1 MLTRRC
7 VYVGVRV
14 RFSSVVLFMSV
25 LVWSSCSVSNELV
38 LRSEQQNDQ
47 VNGASDPEGRSVVS
61 QFHLQPFGLFS
72 EEIAQTAAVSDTLII
87 ACLPEPL
94 ISEKKTPYRLV
105 KTPVSTQ
112 TEPVEQDVTV
122 FIREEQTNIPETV
135 PALPDFTYVAFMLS
149 VLPYVSVIGVL
160 IDMLALARI
169 NRDPVR
175 KKKVG
180 TLAGIGI
187 YIGLVLTAVVIVALI
202 SVSSMSGW

>member
-1 MLTRRC
+1 MVTRRC

-14 RFSSVVLFMSV
+14 RISSVVLFLSM
-25 LVWSSCSVSNELV
+25 LVWSSCSLSNELV
-38 LRSEQQNDQ
+38 LRSGQQNDES
-47 VNGASDPEGRSVVS
+47 NGAPYPEDRSVVS
-61 QFHLQPFGLFS
+61 QFHPQPFGLFT
-72 EEIAQTAAVSDTLII
+72 EEIAHTAAVSDTLIM

-94 ISEKKTPYRLV
+94 IEEKKTPHREV
-105 KTPVSTQ
+105 KTSVNTHA
-112 TEPVEQDVTV
+112 EPAEQDVAV
-122 FIREEQTNIPETV
+122 FIREVQTDIPETV

-160 IDMLALARI
+160 IDMLALARMS
-169 NRDPVR
+169 RDPVR

-187 YIGLVLTAVVIVALI
+187 YIGLVLTVVVIVALI